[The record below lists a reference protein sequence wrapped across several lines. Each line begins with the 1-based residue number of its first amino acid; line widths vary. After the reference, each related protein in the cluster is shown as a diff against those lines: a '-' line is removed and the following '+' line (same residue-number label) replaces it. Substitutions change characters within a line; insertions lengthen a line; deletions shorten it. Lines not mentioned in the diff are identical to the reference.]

1 MMGYREINRDVCT
14 LINLGVIDRTESGI
28 EFPYD
33 RIHFDFD
40 MSVAA

>member
-1 MMGYREINRDVCT
+1 MHRDVVP
-14 LINLGVIDRTESGI
+14 LINAGVIDRADKGV

-40 MSVAA
+40 VQAAA